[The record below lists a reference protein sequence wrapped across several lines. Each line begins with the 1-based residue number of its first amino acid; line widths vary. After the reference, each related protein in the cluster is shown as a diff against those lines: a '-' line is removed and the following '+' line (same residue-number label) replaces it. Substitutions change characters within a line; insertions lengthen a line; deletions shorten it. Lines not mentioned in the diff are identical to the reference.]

1 MAEPLTRS
9 LGDFVSKLRLS
20 DDPDRRA
27 DRVVHT
33 GFADCV
39 GTMIAGSI
47 EDPPKLLEKALS
59 PPAGDASLY
68 LVGRRIP
75 APEAAWINGAAAHAL
90 DYDDVAL
97 RGHPSAVLVPAILAE
112 AESLKATGAQ
122 MATAYAAG
130 YEVWADLQRRDPDQH
145 HEKGWHPTGIFG
157 AIGAAAACA
166 SLRGLD
172 PETATQAIALGA
184 SQSAGL
190 VSNFGTMTKPFHAGK
205 SAHAGIIA
213 ARLAAAGFTSSPD
226 ALEHPLGFLA
236 AVSPKGNVD
245 RTSPTQAGRDW
256 NILTQGL
263 SVKKYPL
270 CYCTHRAIDGVL
282 DMLADKKVGPADIK
296 AVTVST
302 SRRNT
307 KVLRNSRP
315 QTGLEAK
322 FSMQFAMASAIAARR
337 VGLTELT
344 DEFVQ
349 RKEVQALFPKVEVVP
364 DDREDPQR
372 LGAAPYDTVVI
383 DTNDGRRLESARVT
397 LERGSPELPLSPEE
411 LWVKFEACFA
421 IGNPRLELTLDLRRP
436 DVDRAPARRLRL
448 HQPAQGGLICI
459 PGRRALARRAGN
471 LLGRRGRQDP
481 GSARCRAPA
490 GDASGGVFSVK
501 ITILDDYHD
510 TVRTLDCF
518 RKLDGHDVTIWNDHV
533 QDVDKLAER
542 LAATEALVLIRERT
556 KIRTPLLERLPK
568 PPADQPAQRL
578 SAHRHRHLHQARH
591 RRLVEPAS
599 GHPLLRHGGADLR
612 PDPRGHAPDPAADGL
627 AQGGQ
632 VADRRRQLACAAARS
647 ASTATAVSRARSPTT
662 PRRSPCRS
670 WCGRARRR
678 ASAPGPTA
686 SPLPPARRPSSPSA
700 MSSRC
705 TCAWSMRRAASS
717 APPTSPA

>member
-1 MAEPLTRS
+1 M
-9 LGDFVSKLRLS
+9 
-20 DDPDRRA
+20 
-27 DRVVHT
+27 HT

-282 DMLADKKVGPADIK
+282 DLLARQEGRPRRYQGRHRLDQPPQHQGAAQQPAADRARGQVQH
-296 AVTVST
+296 AVRHGERDCRPPRRPHRAHRRVRAEARR
-302 SRRNT
+302 SRRCSP
-307 KVLRNSRP
+307 RSRWCP
-315 QTGLEAK
+315 TT
-322 FSMQFAMASAIAARR
+322 ARTR
-337 VGLTELT
+337 SGWV
-344 DEFVQ
+344 
-349 RKEVQALFPKVEVVP
+349 R
-364 DDREDPQR
+364 
-372 LGAAPYDTVVI
+372 APYDTVVI
-383 DTNDGRRLESARVT
+383 ETNDGRRLESARVT

-421 IGNPRLELTLDLRRP
+421 IGNPRLDVTLDLRRP

-481 GSARCRAPA
+481 GSARSRAPA
-490 GDASGGVFSVK
+490 GDAPFERFADSLW
-501 ITILDDYHD
+501 ITLDDFE
-510 TVRTLDCF
+510 V
-518 RKLDGHDVTIWNDHV
+518 G
-533 QDVDKLAER
+533 ER
-542 LAATEALVLIRERT
+542 GLVGVAAAL
-556 KIRTPLLERLPK
+556 LPI
-568 PPADQPAQRL
+568 AQRADGNAEGCREL
-578 SAHRHRHLHQARH
+578 L
-591 RRLVEPAS
+591 LVEPDNPADVL
-599 GHPLLRHGGADLR
+599 GERHPPHSFELLVGKRLRIGVALGRGLSLLFHHGVEARPVCGLAGQRPLAPVGADLV
-612 PDPRGHAPDPAADGL
+612 PAAAPKAPPDQSTL
-627 AQGGQ
+627 A
-632 VADRRRQLACAAARS
+632 LH
-647 ASTATAVSRARSPTT
+647 
-662 PRRSPCRS
+662 
-670 WCGRARRR
+670 
-678 ASAPGPTA
+678 
-686 SPLPPARRPSSPSA
+686 
-700 MSSRC
+700 
-705 TCAWSMRRAASS
+705 AWSLC
-717 APPTSPA
+717 APR